1 MKGENSAEIAEH
13 KRQILEDQVIG
24 LKKDVN
30 ILTSKLAAATTALQS
45 AEQLSERLQRA
56 DTSQKEKLSELESRL
71 ELESGQK
78 QSLQMSLRELELR
91 HKIELQDLNE
101 TLEVAKRQNEI
112 NLSKLKSEFEWLQ
125 AQERTSSETTKPK
138 QSNSSK
144 GGSSSSS
151 NNSNTVSEDQGLA
164 STLASS
170 VKVPMPAAY
179 LPSMSFNIVI
189 NFS

>member
-1 MKGENSAEIAEH
+1 
-13 KRQILEDQVIG
+13 
-24 LKKDVN
+24 
-30 ILTSKLAAATTALQS
+30 
-45 AEQLSERLQRA
+45 
-56 DTSQKEKLSELESRL
+56 
-71 ELESGQK
+71 
-78 QSLQMSLRELELR
+78 MSLRELELR